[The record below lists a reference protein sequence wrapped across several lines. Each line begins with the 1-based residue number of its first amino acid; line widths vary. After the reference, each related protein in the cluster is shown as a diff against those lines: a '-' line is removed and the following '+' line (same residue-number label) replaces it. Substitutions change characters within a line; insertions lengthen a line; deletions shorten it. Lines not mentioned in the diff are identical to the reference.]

1 MPPLPLF
8 IFFCSI
14 IEMTSYATKSIY
26 DIRSNKS
33 PSNIMCRAE
42 MTCSDSFRY
51 LSYGADHTYC
61 CIVHLSC
68 ATSEVNGDV
77 AKV

>member
-1 MPPLPLF
+1 MVNLLPYVPPLTLF
-8 IFFCSI
+8 IFFCPI
-14 IEMTSYATKSIY
+14 IEMTSYATKPIY

-51 LSYGADHTYC
+51 FFYGADHMIPLYC
-61 CIVHLSC
+61 ALVLY
-68 ATSEVNGDV
+68 DV
-77 AKV
+77 